1 MATASALL
9 GSYSPEDV
17 VVTITTS
24 GGVTHQVS
32 GMVEGTFITVNR
44 NVPFATLYTG
54 SDNTSARVVR
64 KNKSANISINLH
76 QTGESNDVF
85 TALMDLDAQ
94 DPTSGNG
101 VFSIFIKDLNG
112 RSLYHADQAFIGTQP
127 DSSFAQEITARDWV
141 IHAIDLQQFI
151 GGNAKITPDTVV
163 DLETLGVTVESRWQT
178 T

>member
-1 MATASALL
+1 MATAALL

-17 VVTITTS
+17 VVTLTTT

-32 GMVEGTFITVNR
+32 GFLEGTFITINR

-64 KNKSANISINLH
+64 KNKSANVTLHLH
-76 QTGESNDVF
+76 QTGESNDILS
-85 TALMDLDAQ
+85 ALMDLDGQ

-112 RSLYHADQAFIGTQP
+112 RSLYHADQAFVGTQP
-127 DSSFAQEITARDWV
+127 DSTFAQEITSRDWV

-151 GGNAKITPDTVV
+151 GGNAKIDPATVD
-163 DLETLGVTVESRWQT
+163 DLTTLGVVTESRWT
-178 T
+178 TT